1 MISVCYSDDLLSYDL
16 TRSTAK
22 TANAQSLRKKYKGD
36 SHQCLLIHQQIFEL
50 PTMEYI
56 PLPKGTQL
64 SSSEFIGQMN
74 LAIKDLPEYST
85 GMIVQTDGN
94 GYWLER
100 DGKLD
105 RNHPGLLSAARKI
118 VLGERIR

>member
-1 MISVCYSDDLLSYDL
+1 
-16 TRSTAK
+16 
-22 TANAQSLRKKYKGD
+22 
-36 SHQCLLIHQQIFEL
+36 
-50 PTMEYI
+50 MEYI